1 MSWRSTYI
9 DTFIQGGEKVEIE
22 IEENNVLTE
31 FKIEELDVAERRD
44 LEQYFFSR
52 DTLIELIKV
61 LALFQ
66 LLQQL
71 LDSGDE

>member
-1 MSWRSTYI
+1 M
-9 DTFIQGGEKVEIE
+9 EIE